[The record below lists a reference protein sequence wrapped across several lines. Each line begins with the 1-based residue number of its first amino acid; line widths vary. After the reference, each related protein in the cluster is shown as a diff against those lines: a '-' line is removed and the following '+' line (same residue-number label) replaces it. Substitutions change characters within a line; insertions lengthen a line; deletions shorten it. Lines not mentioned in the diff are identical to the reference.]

1 MHCYICNVMNRILQ
15 LFSCFL
21 LTLHLG
27 IPVVLQADHGH
38 FLGKYW
44 NEEEQLESD
53 ACCPSETHKPLDRT
67 DNCPLCQRALT
78 SFGTLAVCSA
88 IPQTQAMSL
97 RADHTSVDPSSQYS
111 LCVPLRGPPFPIS

>member
-1 MHCYICNVMNRILQ
+1 MTHSCNGRWIRGNQLGNCFVKQFAILRMHCYICNVMNRILQ

-44 NEEEQLESD
+44 NAEEQLESD
-53 ACCPSETHKPLDRT
+53 ACCPSESHKPLDRT

-78 SFGTLAVCSA
+78 SFVTLSVC
-88 IPQTQAMSL
+88 
-97 RADHTSVDPSSQYS
+97 
-111 LCVPLRGPPFPIS
+111 